1 MKARDG
7 EELNTAFWMISW
19 IRDGVNAVFI
29 EMNDTRIP
37 KLLCEYVQ
45 TGRKKLK
52 STKGKMERRKSMRT
66 EKDRNSL
73 YPVAP
78 GVPLVLEYVSW
89 KQEQNQAPKHFVS
102 ECILSSERCT
112 PSYSLKFPIC
122 CLIANCCSIPFKTSG
137 FYLYH
142 HCLCLTLKANIFAHR
157 ATW

>member
-1 MKARDG
+1 
-7 EELNTAFWMISW
+7 MISW

-78 GVPLVLEYVSW
+78 GVPLVLEYVS
-89 KQEQNQAPKHFVS
+89 
-102 ECILSSERCT
+102 
-112 PSYSLKFPIC
+112 
-122 CLIANCCSIPFKTSG
+122 
-137 FYLYH
+137 
-142 HCLCLTLKANIFAHR
+142 
-157 ATW
+157 